1 MTFAAALLLASA
13 LYPPTQE
20 DAARAVAAEMPGGG
34 ALSLDPK
41 KPGYDGEVRL
51 ERCLRNESYEV
62 AAPFGG
68 VILIAG
74 HECVLTISRRA
85 RPDYAV
91 RGFFHHDGIDWRYYG
106 PTGEPF
112 VAETQTYGING
123 AFSTASPKPGSI
135 LYRGGSAAE
144 IADPYRRIFS
154 GYDWFYEPTD
164 QPPHDDIY
172 TDK

>member
-1 MTFAAALLLASA
+1 MLFAAALLLASA
-13 LYPPTQE
+13 AYPPTQD
-20 DAARAVAAEMPGGG
+20 DAARAVVAEMPGGG

-41 KPGYDGEVRL
+41 KPGYDGDVRL
-51 ERCLRNESYEV
+51 ERCVRNDSFEV
-62 AAPFGG
+62 ATPFGG
-68 VILIAG
+68 VALIAG

-85 RPDYAV
+85 RPDYSL
-91 RGFFHHDGIDWRYYG
+91 RGFFHHDGLDWRYYG
-106 PTGEPF
+106 PTGEAL

-123 AFSTASPKPGSI
+123 AFSTAAPKPGSI
-135 LYRGGSAAE
+135 LYRGGSASE

-154 GYDWFYEPTD
+154 GYDWFYEPAD